1 MPMKHEHQVELVS
14 WSQARLFS
22 SKWHGWLVMRDALPS
37 SRNDPILGDEKKKA
51 HKKASY
57 QTTDPPTR
65 YVILF
70 DGLCRFC
77 TRQSQRLVSLARPGA
92 VEVVNFQ
99 EAGALDRFPGITHDD
114 CMKAMHLI
122 EPNGRVSKGPEAIVR
137 TLATR
142 PMFRWLPAIYYL
154 PGLRSFLHCLYTLV
168 ASNRYRIWGKTKPSA
183 ECIEGTC
190 NLHGSKK

>member
-1 MPMKHEHQVELVS
+1 
-14 WSQARLFS
+14 
-22 SKWHGWLVMRDALPS
+22 MRDALPS
-37 SRNDPILGDEKKKA
+37 STDDPILRDEKKKA
-51 HKKASY
+51 HEKAGY

-99 EAGALDRFPGITHDD
+99 EAGALDRFPGITHDA

-122 EPNGRVSKGPEAIVR
+122 EPDGRVSKGPEAIVR

-154 PGLRSFLHCLYTLV
+154 PGLRSFLNGLYALV
-168 ASNRYRIWGKTKPSA
+168 ASNRYRIWGKVRRPT
-183 ECIEGTC
+183 ECVDGTC
-190 NLHGSKK
+190 RLHGTRN